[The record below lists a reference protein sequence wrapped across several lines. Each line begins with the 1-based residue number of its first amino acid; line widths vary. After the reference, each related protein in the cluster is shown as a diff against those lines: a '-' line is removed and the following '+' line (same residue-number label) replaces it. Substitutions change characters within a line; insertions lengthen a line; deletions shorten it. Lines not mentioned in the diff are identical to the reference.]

1 MFISFLVFL
10 DQFIKLMV
18 YTFLSNIKF
27 NILNNFFGFKVLLN
41 SNHLSVFNSDFMNLR
56 ISINI
61 LIILNILI
69 CLFLISLFKYFKHIK
84 IKTKAIYISLIFF
97 IAGAV
102 SSAIDKIFWGGSLDY
117 IIFSGYIIDLKD
129 IYLFLGSFI
138 AVIIVAKNLD
148 FKKSNKQDMLFIKK
162 YFTFMK
168 GLCKR

>member
-1 MFISFLVFL
+1 MLIGFLVFL
-10 DQFIKLMV
+10 DQVAKLIV

-27 NILNNFFGFKVLLN
+27 NIFNNFFGFKVLLN
-41 SNHLSVFNSDFMNLR
+41 SNHLSVFNNNFMNLR
-56 ISINI
+56 ISINV

-84 IKTKAIYISLIFF
+84 IKSEAIYISLILF
-97 IAGAV
+97 IAGGV

-117 IIFSGYIIDLKD
+117 IIFLGYIIDLKD

-138 AVIIVAKNLD
+138 TLVVLAKNLD
-148 FKKSNKQDMLFIKK
+148 FKESNKQDMRFIKK
-162 YFTFMK
+162 YFIFIR